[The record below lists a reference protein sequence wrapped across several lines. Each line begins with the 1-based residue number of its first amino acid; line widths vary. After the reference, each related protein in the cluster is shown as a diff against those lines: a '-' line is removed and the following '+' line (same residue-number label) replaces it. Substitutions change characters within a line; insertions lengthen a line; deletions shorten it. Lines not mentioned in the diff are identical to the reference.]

1 MNKANQHK
9 FRQIAR
15 PYLMSSSQGGPK
27 SRHLINGLIQH
38 TVTYCPKSF
47 LSPSKHGPTPSFPA
61 PDTLSNQKHPIGLP
75 DLSALQSQHTVGDGR
90 VRVHEVGDGLTPK
103 AREDRVFVNEGQ
115 FSPGRAAAALQSV
128 EKSEEVLSNREL
140 AEAPQH

>member
-38 TVTYCPKSF
+38 TVTYCPKNF

-75 DLSALQSQHTVGDGR
+75 DLSVLQS
-90 VRVHEVGDGLTPK
+90 
-103 AREDRVFVNEGQ
+103 
-115 FSPGRAAAALQSV
+115 
-128 EKSEEVLSNREL
+128 
-140 AEAPQH
+140 